1 MFAKK
6 KLRLRTE
13 KVKSTEN
20 SDADAAIRI
29 LKIHGYRFVVGL
41 KWELIKAQRNIM
53 KEVRRI
59 GRIRNLDVVAL
70 RQAEAI
76 QAGFAPKTRQKLRG
90 TYSLIVALASLMDGA
105 CIAVIPLGKNHHGK
119 DEFTLL
125 GRTAKGTIHPGSDRI
140 LGHDEIGQAVVDLR
154 QDMAGNRQDV
164 IPVYGDPDIGSWVT
178 DVLDLD
184 AILTP
189 GNIRKDFRLRPLR
202 WGMTRTQL
210 LWCVSA
216 LFVLLLVLIF
226 YLKWLNEQEQQR
238 AIDIQVKIQQQEEVN
253 RKARYKAALD
263 KLRHP
268 WINTSSVQDFLT
280 GCEVALKR
288 LRLSIEGW
296 ELSGMKCDQSG
307 MSASYNRPNNSVA
320 TAEKFVAAVRKI
332 YGIEPEVNFKST
344 SVSVF
349 TLPHTLPPNGDDPMN
364 NMGEQLVKVIS
375 LFQSVNIQADFSA
388 VPVNDVKKNEQGE
401 DLPLQDWQEYTF
413 SVDTAVPPQ
422 LVFRNDEFTGVRI
435 DKIIYEIG
443 QAGELAYKITGT
455 VYGEYKRK

>member
-1 MFAKK
+1 
-6 KLRLRTE
+6 
-13 KVKSTEN
+13 
-20 SDADAAIRI
+20 
-29 LKIHGYRFVVGL
+29 
-41 KWELIKAQRNIM
+41 
-53 KEVRRI
+53 
-59 GRIRNLDVVAL
+59 
-70 RQAEAI
+70 
-76 QAGFAPKTRQKLRG
+76 
-90 TYSLIVALASLMDGA
+90 
-105 CIAVIPLGKNHHGK
+105 
-119 DEFTLL
+119 
-125 GRTAKGTIHPGSDRI
+125 
-140 LGHDEIGQAVVDLR
+140 
-154 QDMAGNRQDV
+154 
-164 IPVYGDPDIGSWVT
+164 
-178 DVLDLD
+178 LD

-210 LWCVSA
+210 LWFVSA

-238 AIDIQVKIQQQEEVN
+238 AIAIQVKIQQQEEVN

-320 TAEKFVAAVRKI
+320 TAEKFVEAVRKI

-375 LFQSVNIQADFSA
+375 LFQSVNIQASFSA

-401 DLPLQDWQEYTF
+401 DMPLQDWQEYTF

-435 DKIIYEIG
+435 NNIIYEIG

>member
-6 KLRLRTE
+6 KFRLRTE

-90 TYSLIVALASLMDGA
+90 TYSLIVALSSLMDGA
-105 CIAVIPLGKNHHGK
+105 CIAVIPLGKNSHGK
-119 DEFTLL
+119 AEFTLL

-140 LGHDEIGQAVVDLR
+140 LSHDEIGQAVVDLR

-210 LWCVSA
+210 LWFVSA

-238 AIDIQVKIQQQEEVN
+238 AIAIQVKIQQQEEVN

-320 TAEKFVAAVRKI
+320 TAEKFVEAVRKI

-375 LFQSVNIQADFSA
+375 LFQSVNIQASFSA

-401 DLPLQDWQEYTF
+401 DMPLQDW
-413 SVDTAVPPQ
+413 
-422 LVFRNDEFTGVRI
+422 
-435 DKIIYEIG
+435 
-443 QAGELAYKITGT
+443 
-455 VYGEYKRK
+455 

>member
-6 KLRLRTE
+6 KFRLRTE

-90 TYSLIVALASLMDGA
+90 TYSLIVALSSLMDGA
-105 CIAVIPLGKNHHGK
+105 CIAVIPLGKNSHGK
-119 DEFTLL
+119 AEFTLL

-140 LGHDEIGQAVVDLR
+140 LSHDEIGQAVVDLR

-210 LWCVSA
+210 LWFVSA

-238 AIDIQVKIQQQEEVN
+238 AIAIQVKIQQQEEVN

-268 WINTSSVQDFLT
+268 
-280 GCEVALKR
+280 
-288 LRLSIEGW
+288 
-296 ELSGMKCDQSG
+296 
-307 MSASYNRPNNSVA
+307 SASYNRPNNSVA
-320 TAEKFVAAVRKI
+320 TAEKFVEAVRKI

-375 LFQSVNIQADFSA
+375 LFQSVNIQASFSA

-401 DLPLQDWQEYTF
+401 DMPLQDWQEYTF

-435 DKIIYEIG
+435 NNIIYEIG

>member
-1 MFAKK
+1 MNSRCWDVQQK
-6 KLRLRTE
+6 E
-13 KVKSTEN
+13 PST
-20 SDADAAIRI
+20 
-29 LKIHGYRFVVGL
+29 
-41 KWELIKAQRNIM
+41 
-53 KEVRRI
+53 
-59 GRIRNLDVVAL
+59 
-70 RQAEAI
+70 
-76 QAGFAPKTRQKLRG
+76 
-90 TYSLIVALASLMDGA
+90 
-105 CIAVIPLGKNHHGK
+105 
-119 DEFTLL
+119 
-125 GRTAKGTIHPGSDRI
+125 GSDRI
-140 LGHDEIGQAVVDLR
+140 LGHDEIGRAVVDLR

-184 AILTP
+184 AILTRQYP
-189 GNIRKDFRLRPLR
+189 QRFSIAAATLGNDPNTATLVCQCALRF
-202 WGMTRTQL
+202 TS
-210 LWCVSA
+210 CVD
-216 LFVLLLVLIF
+216 F

-238 AIDIQVKIQQQEEVN
+238 AIAIQVKIQQQEEVN

-349 TLPHTLPPNGDDPMN
+349 TLRTRCRP
-364 NMGEQLVKVIS
+364 
-375 LFQSVNIQADFSA
+375 
-388 VPVNDVKKNEQGE
+388 
-401 DLPLQDWQEYTF
+401 
-413 SVDTAVPPQ
+413 TAMI
-422 LVFRNDEFTGVRI
+422 R
-435 DKIIYEIG
+435 
-443 QAGELAYKITGT
+443 
-455 VYGEYKRK
+455 